1 MGSSNII
8 KNAGIG
14 VVVLIIIG
22 GAYVFLVRDKKTE
35 SPLLTANAPAS
46 GAPAQD
52 IVDISNAPQLG
63 EVRDIVS
70 ILNQLKTI
78 SIDDSIFKDPA
89 FMALTDFHR
98 EISPQPKGR
107 PNPFLPGEGV
117 KSGAP
122 QGSPMGR

>member
-1 MGSSNII
+1 MGSSNIT

-14 VVVLIIIG
+14 IIALIIIG
-22 GAYVFLVRDKKTE
+22 GAYVFLVGNKKEE
-35 SPLLTANAPAS
+35 SPLLAKNSPSSNTPTQNVLFAENAPELA
-46 GAPAQD
+46 
-52 IVDISNAPQLG
+52 

-78 SIDDSIFKDPA
+78 SIDDAIFRDPA

-107 PNPFLPGEGV
+107 QNPFLPGEGV
-117 KSGAP
+117 RSSVPG
-122 QGSPMGR
+122 QVGR

>member
-1 MGSSNII
+1 MQSSNII

-14 VVVLIIIG
+14 VIALIIIG
-22 GAYVFLVRDKKTE
+22 GAYIFLVRDKKVE
-35 SPLLTANAPAS
+35 SPLLTTNSPVS
-46 GAPAQD
+46 GAPAQN
-52 IVDISNAPQLG
+52 IFETSNAPQLG

-78 SIDDSIFKDPA
+78 SIDDGIFKDPA

-98 EISPQPKGR
+98 EISSQPKGR

-117 KSGAP
+117 KSGTP

>member
-14 VVVLIIIG
+14 VIALIIIG
-22 GAYVFLVRDKKTE
+22 GAYVFLVRDKKVE
-35 SPLLTANAPAS
+35 SPLLTANSPVS
-46 GAPAQD
+46 GASAQN
-52 IVDISNAPQLG
+52 VFETSNAPQLG

-78 SIDDSIFKDPA
+78 SIDDAIFKDPA

-98 EISPQPKGR
+98 EISEQPKGR

-122 QGSPMGR
+122 QGSPVGR